1 MSPAK
6 AGLSFFGHC
15 NRRSAPTVQ
24 LNEHESQGTP
34 MKTLSFMSTGAVACT
49 LILVAMAA
57 PDSRAG
63 AGRDVTS
70 VNGSVDTSPG
80 EHYDTLS
87 TVNGD
92 VHLKGGASAE
102 VAKTVNGDVT
112 LDADAKVGSARTVN
126 GAVNVRDGAAID
138 REATTVNGSI
148 DLGHRVRV
156 GGDVTTVSG
165 DIDLNG
171 AEVVGRLETRN
182 GNIKLRDGAR
192 VQGGIHVGKKNDSGW
207 SWGNDHDDPVKVN
220 ICATCEVAGELR
232 FDREVVLH
240 VEPGAKIGRVIGDQ
254 VTRR

>member
-1 MSPAK
+1 MKIS
-6 AGLSFFGHC
+6 SF
-15 NRRSAPTVQ
+15 
-24 LNEHESQGTP
+24 GTAAAIGC
-34 MKTLSFMSTGAVACT
+34 TFLLFVTAST
-49 LILVAMAA
+49 
-57 PDSRAG
+57 AG

-80 EHYDTLS
+80 ESYDTLS

-112 LDADAKVGSARTVN
+112 LDADTKVGSARTVN
-126 GAVNVRDGAAID
+126 GSLSVGDGAAID
-138 REATTVNGSI
+138 REATTVNGTI
-148 DLGHRVRV
+148 DLGHKVRV

-220 ICATCEVAGELR
+220 ICATCEVGGELR